1 MALSYR
7 HSQPY
12 APALPVQSLLAQVLG
27 ITAIGLLVTAIAA
40 YLLQNVVAPGSPI
53 GWIAFILGFV
63 LIFAIHGVRNNEPMA
78 LLLYYVFTFL
88 MGVWIAPVIGMY
100 VRAIGPGV
108 VVEAATTTGLGMFA
122 LGAIVYATGLD
133 LRRFSGIAMGALLL
147 LIIAGIVSI
156 FTHWIHPTLYAWL
169 TLGIFAFITLI
180 DFARIRAGGDY
191 YTPVQ
196 MALQLYLDAVN
207 IFLALLQIFGGSRR
221 SD

>member
-7 HSQPY
+7 QQQPF
-12 APALPVQSLLAQVLG
+12 APAIPVQSLLAQVLG

-40 YLLQNVVAPGSPI
+40 YLLQNVLTPGSLI
-53 GWIAFILGFV
+53 GWGAFTVGFIL
-63 LIFAIHGVRNNEPMA
+63 LFAIHAVRNNEPLA

-88 MGVWIAPVIGMY
+88 MGVWIAPVIGTY
-100 VRAIGPGV
+100 IRTIGPGV
-108 VVEAATTTGLGMFA
+108 VVEAAVTTGLGMLA

-180 DFARIRAGGDY
+180 DFARIRAGGDN

-196 MALQLYLDAVN
+196 ISVQLYLDAIN